1 MAHSNYSS
9 FIPDA
14 PPAEVLADVDA
25 AWERSAAFCGDDLE
39 LRIWVGR
46 ISGRVSGELRC
57 EDVSLERLS
66 PSQILAFACG
76 DPLPLP
82 RPAR

>member
-39 LRIWVGR
+39 LHVRVGR

-57 EDVSLERLS
+57 EDVALERLS
-66 PSQILAFACG
+66 PSQILALACG

>member
-1 MAHSNYSS
+1 MPHSNSSS
-9 FIPDA
+9 FIPDV
-14 PPAEVLADVDA
+14 PPPEVLAEVDA
-25 AWERSAAFCGDDLE
+25 AWERSSAFCGDDLD
-39 LRIWVGR
+39 LRVRVGR

-57 EDVSLERLS
+57 EDVVLERLS
-66 PSQILAFACG
+66 PSQILALACG